1 MVVDMMNL
9 RRQSRFKEIVLNH
22 LLKMKG
28 RLCLAALCLVGY
40 VAIDLLKPWPLK
52 FLFDYVLLQ
61 QPLPS
66 FLSSLQGTLQ
76 DGLLLP
82 LGIVAGSIIC
92 ISALSGVFSYGQL
105 YLTSKVGFL
114 LSATLRNELFSR
126 LQRLS
131 LSFHHQTKSGEL
143 LTNVS
148 SDTAALRDV
157 FADWALTMA
166 GHGLMLF
173 GMMVIMFVLNWKLA
187 LVAMVTLPMMGALL
201 FVLIRKVKATA
212 QKQRKHEG
220 AIASHVNEVLGAIS
234 LVQAFGREE
243 HEESRLQKYS
253 DHHVEQ
259 GIHTARLTASVSRMV
274 HIVEALGTAGIV
286 LFGGWLVLGKQM
298 TPGDLLV
305 FLSYGHSLY
314 KPLRNLSS
322 LSVKFSRAMVS
333 AKRVADILDIEPEI
347 RDLPDARQASA
358 LQGDI
363 AFHQVAFGYERNTNV
378 LHGVSFHIDAGQK
391 VALVG
396 SSGAGKSTIVNL
408 ILRLYEPQSGSI
420 MIDGINS
427 AQYKRESL
435 RQHIGI
441 VLQDTVLFGAS
452 IAENISYG
460 KPDATREEIERA
472 AALSYAHDFI
482 AALPDGYDTILGERG
497 NTLSG
502 GQRQRICLARAIIKQ
517 PSILILD
524 EPTSAVDPASAALIR
539 DTVARLQTGKTTLVI
554 AHQFVAMDQFDQILV
569 LENGRLVEQGTHL
582 QLVARKGQ
590 YYALL
595 AHQAREAQ
603 WEDAGA
609 SSTLRPETEGEA
621 ETYA

>member
-1 MVVDMMNL
+1 MMDL

-22 LLKMKG
+22 LLRMKG
-28 RLCLAALCLVGY
+28 RLFLAALCLVGY

-52 FLFDYVLLQ
+52 VLFDYVLLQ
-61 QPLPS
+61 QQLPP

-82 LGIVAGSIIC
+82 LGIVAGAIIC
-92 ISALSGVFSYGQL
+92 ISILSGVFSYGQL

-114 LSATLRNELFSR
+114 LSAALRNELFSR

-143 LTNVS
+143 LTKVS
-148 SDTAALRDV
+148 SDTTALRDV

-166 GHGLMLF
+166 GHCLMLL

-220 AIASHVNEVLGAIS
+220 AIASHVNEVLRAIS

-243 HEESRLQKYS
+243 YEESRLQKHS

-259 GIHTARLTASVSRMV
+259 GIQTARLTASISRMV
-274 HIVEALGTAGIV
+274 HIVEAFGTAGIV
-286 LFGGWLVLGKQM
+286 LVGGWLVLGKQM
-298 TPGDLLV
+298 TPGDLLI

-314 KPLRNLSS
+314 KPLRHLSS

-347 RDLPDARQASA
+347 RDLPNAKQASA

-363 AFHQVAFGYERNTNV
+363 TLDQVTFGYERTTNV
-378 LHGVSFHIDAGQK
+378 LHGVSCHIKAGQK

-396 SSGAGKSTIVNL
+396 SSGSGKSTIVNL
-408 ILRLYEPQSGSI
+408 ILRLYEPQAGSI
-420 MIDGINS
+420 MLDGIDS
-427 AQYKRESL
+427 AQYNRESL

-497 NTLSG
+497 STLSG

-524 EPTSAVDPASAALIR
+524 EPTSAVDPAAAALIR
-539 DTVARLQTGKTTLVI
+539 DTVARLQAGKTTLVI

-569 LENGRLVEQGTHL
+569 LENGHLAEQGTHH
-582 QLVARKGQ
+582 QLVARKGH

-595 AHQAREAQ
+595 AHQARGTQ
-603 WEDAGA
+603 QEDAA
-609 SSTLRPETEGEA
+609 TSNTLYPETEGEA

>member
-1 MVVDMMNL
+1 MMNV
-9 RRQSRFKEIVLNH
+9 RRQSRFKEIVLSH

-28 RLCLAALCLVGY
+28 RLSLAAVCLVGY
-40 VAIDLLKPWPLK
+40 TAFELLKPWPLK
-52 FLFDYVLLQ
+52 VLFDYVLLQ
-61 QPLPS
+61 QPLPP
-66 FLSSLQGTLQ
+66 FLSSLQGALQ
-76 DGLLLP
+76 GSLLLP
-82 LGIVAGSIIC
+82 LGLVASAIIC
-92 ISALSGVFSYGQL
+92 ISILSGVFSYGQL

-131 LSFHHQTKSGEL
+131 LSFHNNTKSGEL
-143 LTNVS
+143 LTKVS

-157 FADWALTMA
+157 FAEWSLTMA
-166 GHGLMLF
+166 GHCLTLL
-173 GMMVIMFVLNWKLA
+173 GMMAIMFVLNWKLA
-187 LVAMVTLPMMGALL
+187 LVAMVTLPIMGTLL

-259 GIHTARLTASVSRMV
+259 GIQTARLTASVSRMV
-274 HIVEALGTAGIV
+274 HIVEAFGTAGIV

-314 KPLRNLSS
+314 KPLRHLSS

-333 AKRVADILDIEPEI
+333 AKRVADILDMDPEI
-347 RDLPDARQASA
+347 RDVPNARQAST
-358 LQGDI
+358 LHGDI
-363 AFHQVAFGYERNTNV
+363 AFHQVAFGYERDTKV
-378 LHGVSFHIDAGQK
+378 LHGVSFRITAGQK

-396 SSGAGKSTIVNL
+396 SSGAGKSTIVSL
-408 ILRLYEPQSGSI
+408 ILRLYEPQSGFI
-420 MIDGINS
+420 AIDGIDS
-427 AQYKRESL
+427 IQYNRESL

-460 KPDATREEIERA
+460 KPDATQDEIERA
-472 AALSYAHDFI
+472 ATLAYAHDFI
-482 AALPDGYDTILGERG
+482 MTLPHGYDTILGERG

-524 EPTSAVDPASAALIR
+524 EPTSAVDPVSAALIR
-539 DTVARLQTGKTTLVI
+539 DTVARLQAGKTTLVI
-554 AHQFVAMDQFDQILV
+554 AHQFFAMDQFDQILV
-569 LENGRLVEQGTHL
+569 LENGRIVEQGRHT
-582 QLVARKGQ
+582 QLVARKGH

-595 AHQAREAQ
+595 ASQICEKP
-603 WEDAGA
+603 WEDPGA
-609 SSTLRPETEGEA
+609 SNTLRPETEGNA

>member
-1 MVVDMMNL
+1 MN
-9 RRQSRFKEIVLNH
+9 RRQQSRFKEIVLSH

-28 RLCLAALCLVGY
+28 SLSLAAVCLIGY
-40 VAIDLLKPWPLK
+40 TAIDLLKPWPLK

-61 QPLPS
+61 QPLPAS
-66 FLSSLQGTLQ
+66 LATLQGMLQ

-82 LGIVAGSIIC
+82 LGIVAGSIVC
-92 ISALSGVFSYGQL
+92 ISVLSGVFSYGQL
-105 YLTSKVGFL
+105 YLTSKVGFE
-114 LSATLRNELFSR
+114 LSATLRRELFSR

-131 LSFHHQTKSGEL
+131 LSFHHQTRTGEL

-148 SDTAALRDV
+148 SDTTALRDV

-166 GHGLMLF
+166 GHGLTLL

-220 AIASHVNEVLGAIS
+220 AIASHVNEVLRAIS

-243 HEESRLQKYS
+243 YEESRLQKHS

-259 GIHTARLTASVSRMV
+259 GIQTARLTASISRMV
-274 HIVEALGTAGIV
+274 HIVEAFGTAGIV
-286 LFGGWLVLGKQM
+286 LVGGWLVLGKQM
-298 TPGDLLV
+298 TPGDLLI

-314 KPLRNLSS
+314 KPLRHLSS

-347 RDLPDARQASA
+347 RDLPNAKQASA

-363 AFHQVAFGYERNTNV
+363 TLDQVTFGYERTTNV
-378 LHGVSFHIDAGQK
+378 LHGVSCHIKAGQK

-396 SSGAGKSTIVNL
+396 SSGSGKSTIVNL
-408 ILRLYEPQSGSI
+408 ILRLYEPQAGSI
-420 MIDGINS
+420 MLDGIDS
-427 AQYKRESL
+427 AQYNRESL

-497 NTLSG
+497 STLSG

-524 EPTSAVDPASAALIR
+524 EPTSAVDPAAAALIR
-539 DTVARLQTGKTTLVI
+539 DTVARLQAGKTTLVI

-569 LENGRLVEQGTHL
+569 LENGHLAEQGTHH
-582 QLVARKGQ
+582 QLVARKGH

-595 AHQAREAQ
+595 AHQARGTQ
-603 WEDAGA
+603 QEDAA
-609 SSTLRPETEGEA
+609 TSNTLYPETEGEA

>member
-1 MVVDMMNL
+1 MVIDMMNL

-460 KPDATREEIERA
+460 KPYATREEIERA

-539 DTVARLQTGKTTLVI
+539 ETVARLQAGKTTLVI

-569 LENGRLVEQGTHL
+569 LENGRVVEQGTHR

-595 AHQAREAQ
+595 AHQARDKQ

>member
-1 MVVDMMNL
+1 MMNVQ
-9 RRQSRFKEIVLNH
+9 RQSRFKEIVFRH
-22 LLKMKG
+22 LLRMKG
-28 RLCLAALCLVGY
+28 RLSLAAVCLVGY
-40 VAIDLLKPWPLK
+40 TAFELLKPWPLK
-52 FLFDYVLLQ
+52 VLFDYVLLQ
-61 QPLPS
+61 QPLPAS
-66 FLSSLQGTLQ
+66 LSLLQ
-76 DGLLLP
+76 DVLHNGMLLP
-82 LGIVAGSIIC
+82 LGLVAGAIIGISI
-92 ISALSGVFSYGQL
+92 LSGVFSYGQL

-131 LSFHHQTKSGEL
+131 LSFHNHAKSGEL
-143 LTNVS
+143 LIKVS

-157 FADWALTMA
+157 FAEWSLTMA
-166 GHGLMLF
+166 GHGLTLL
-173 GMMVIMFVLNWKLA
+173 GMMAIMFVLNWKLA
-187 LVAMVTLPMMGALL
+187 FVAMVTLPVMGTLL

-274 HIVEALGTAGIV
+274 HVVEALGTAGIV
-286 LFGGWLVLGKQM
+286 LFGGWLVLEKQM
-298 TPGDLLV
+298 TPGDLLI

-333 AKRVADILDIEPEI
+333 AKRVADILDMEPEI
-347 RDLPDARQASA
+347 RDLPDARQASDV
-358 LQGDI
+358 QGDI
-363 AFHQVAFGYERNTNV
+363 AFHQVTFGYERDTNV
-378 LHGVSFHIDAGQK
+378 LHEVSFHIETGQK

-396 SSGAGKSTIVNL
+396 SSGAGKSTIVSL
-408 ILRLYEPQSGSI
+408 ILRLYEPQTGSI
-420 MIDGINS
+420 VIDGIDS
-427 AQYKRESL
+427 AQYNRESL

-460 KPDATREEIERA
+460 KPDATHDEIERA
-472 AALSYAHDFI
+472 ARLAYAHDFI
-482 AALPDGYDTILGERG
+482 TALSNGYDTILGERG

-524 EPTSAVDPASAALIR
+524 EPTSAVDPVSAALIR

-554 AHQFVAMDQFDQILV
+554 AHQFFAMDQFDQILV
-569 LENGRLVEQGTHL
+569 LENGRVVEQGRHIDL
-582 QLVARKGQ
+582 MARKGR
-590 YYALL
+590 YCDLL
-595 AHQAREAQ
+595 AHQMREKQ
-603 WEDAGA
+603 WEDVGA
-609 SSTLRPETEGEA
+609 SNPLHPDTEGEA

>member
-460 KPDATREEIERA
+460 KPDATRDEIERA
-472 AALSYAHDFI
+472 AALAYAHDFI
-482 AALPDGYDTILGERG
+482 VALPNGYDTILGERG
-497 NTLSG
+497 GTLSG

>member
-1 MVVDMMNL
+1 MSL
-9 RRQSRFKEIVLNH
+9 RQESRFKKIVLSH

-28 RLCLAALCLVGY
+28 RLSLAALCLAGY

-61 QPLPS
+61 QPLPTS
-66 FLSSLQGTLQ
+66 LATLQGMLQ
-76 DGLLLP
+76 DGILLP
-82 LGIVAGSIIC
+82 LGIVASSIVC
-92 ISALSGVFSYGQL
+92 ISVFSGVFSYGQL
-105 YLTSKVGFL
+105 YLTTKVGFE
-114 LSATLRNELFSR
+114 LSATIRRELFSR

-131 LSFHHQTKSGEL
+131 LSFHNQTKSGEL
-143 LTNVS
+143 LTKVS

-157 FADWALTMA
+157 FADWSLTMA
-166 GHGLMLF
+166 GHGLTLLS
-173 GMMVIMFVLNWKLA
+173 MMAIMFVLNWKLA
-187 LVAMVTLPMMGALL
+187 LVAMVTLPIMGTLL

-243 HEESRLQKYS
+243 HEESRLQQYS

-259 GIHTARLTASVSRMV
+259 GIQTARLTASVSRMV

-314 KPLRNLSS
+314 KPLRHLSS

-333 AKRVADILDIEPEI
+333 AKRVADILEMEPEI

-358 LQGDI
+358 LRGDI
-363 AFHQVAFGYERNTNV
+363 AFNQVTFGYERNRNV
-378 LHGVSFHIDAGQK
+378 LQGVSCHIKAGQK

-408 ILRLYEPQSGSI
+408 ILRLYEPQTGSI
-420 MIDGINS
+420 LIDGIDS
-427 AQYKRESL
+427 AQYNRESL

-460 KPDATREEIERA
+460 KPNATQDEIERA
-472 AALSYAHDFI
+472 AALAYAHDFI
-482 AALPDGYDTILGERG
+482 VALPDGYDTILGERG
-497 NTLSG
+497 GTLSG

-539 DTVARLQTGKTTLVI
+539 DTVAHLQAGQTTLVI
-554 AHQFVAMDQFDQILV
+554 AHQFFSMDQFDQILV
-569 LENGRLVEQGTHL
+569 LENGRLVEQGTHR
-582 QLVARKGQ
+582 QLVARKGH

-595 AHQAREAQ
+595 ASQMCEKP
-603 WEDAGA
+603 WEDAVA
-609 SSTLRPETEGEA
+609 SSTLRPETEGET

>member
-1 MVVDMMNL
+1 MMNL

-22 LLKMKG
+22 LLRMKG
-28 RLCLAALCLVGY
+28 RLSLAALCLVGY

-52 FLFDYVLLQ
+52 FLFDYVLLL
-61 QPLPS
+61 QPLPP
-66 FLSSLQGTLQ
+66 FLTGLQGTLQ

-82 LGIVAGSIIC
+82 LGLVAGAIIC
-92 ISALSGVFSYGQL
+92 ISILSGVFSYGQL

-114 LSATLRNELFSR
+114 LSAALRNELFSR

-143 LTNVS
+143 LTKVS
-148 SDTAALRDV
+148 GDTTALRDV

-166 GHGLMLF
+166 GHGLMLL
-173 GMMVIMFVLNWKLA
+173 GMMAIMFVLNWKLA

-259 GIHTARLTASVSRMV
+259 GIQTARLTASVSRMV
-274 HIVEALGTAGIV
+274 HIVEAFGTAGIV
-286 LFGGWLVLGKQM
+286 LVGGWLVLGKQM
-298 TPGDLLV
+298 TPGDLLI

-378 LHGVSFHIDAGQK
+378 LHGVSFHIEAGQK

-420 MIDGINS
+420 MIDGTDS

-482 AALPDGYDTILGERG
+482 TALPDGYDTILGERG

-539 DTVARLQTGKTTLVI
+539 DTVARLQAGKTTLVI

-569 LENGRLVEQGTHL
+569 LENGRLVEQGTHR

-595 AHQAREAQ
+595 AHQAHGTQ
-603 WEDAGA
+603 WEDASA
-609 SSTLRPETEGEA
+609 SNTLHPETEGEA

>member
-1 MVVDMMNL
+1 MSL
-9 RRQSRFKEIVLNH
+9 RQPSRFKEIVLSH
-22 LLKMKG
+22 LLKKKG
-28 RLCLAALCLVGY
+28 SLSLAALCLIGY
-40 VAIDLLKPWPLK
+40 TAIDLLKPWPLK

-61 QPLPS
+61 QPLPAS
-66 FLSSLQGTLQ
+66 LATLQGMLQ

-82 LGIVAGSIIC
+82 LGIVAGSIVC
-92 ISALSGVFSYGQL
+92 ISVLSGVFSYGQL
-105 YLTSKVGFL
+105 YLTSKVGFE
-114 LSATLRNELFSR
+114 LSATLRRELFSR

-131 LSFHHQTKSGEL
+131 LSFHHQTRTGEL

-148 SDTAALRDV
+148 SDTTALRDV

-166 GHGLMLF
+166 GHGLTLL

-187 LVAMVTLPMMGALL
+187 LVAMVTLPIMGTLL

-243 HEESRLQKYS
+243 HEESRLQQYS

-259 GIHTARLTASVSRMV
+259 GIQTARLTASVSRMV

-298 TPGDLLV
+298 TPGELLV

-314 KPLRNLSS
+314 KPLRHLSS

-333 AKRVADILDIEPEI
+333 AKRVADILDMEPEI

-358 LQGDI
+358 LRGDI
-363 AFHQVAFGYERNTNV
+363 AFNQVTFGYERNRNV
-378 LHGVSFHIDAGQK
+378 LHGVSCHIKAGQK

-408 ILRLYEPQSGSI
+408 VLRLYEPQTGSI
-420 MIDGINS
+420 MIDGTDS
-427 AQYKRESL
+427 TQYNRESL

-460 KPDATREEIERA
+460 KPDATRDEIERA
-472 AALSYAHDFI
+472 AALAYAHDFI
-482 AALPDGYDTILGERG
+482 VALPNGYDTILGERG
-497 NTLSG
+497 GTLSG

-539 DTVARLQTGKTTLVI
+539 DTVARLQAGKTTLVI
-554 AHQFVAMDQFDQILV
+554 AHQFFAMDQFDQILV
-569 LENGRLVEQGTHL
+569 LENGRLVEQGTHR
-582 QLVARKGQ
+582 QLVARKGP
-590 YYALL
+590 YCALL
-595 AHQAREAQ
+595 AHQARETQ
-603 WEDAGA
+603 WEDVGA
-609 SSTLRPETEGEA
+609 SNTLHPETEGEA

>member
-1 MVVDMMNL
+1 MSL
-9 RRQSRFKEIVLNH
+9 RQESRFKKIVLSH

-28 RLCLAALCLVGY
+28 RLSLAALCLAGY

-61 QPLPS
+61 QQLPTS
-66 FLSSLQGTLQ
+66 LSSFQWTLQ
-76 DGLLLP
+76 NGILLP

-92 ISALSGVFSYGQL
+92 ISVFSGIFSYGQL
-105 YLTSKVGFL
+105 YLTTKIGFE
-114 LSATLRNELFSR
+114 LSATLRRELFSR

-131 LSFHHQTKSGEL
+131 LSFHNQTKSGEL
-143 LTNVS
+143 LTKVS

-157 FADWALTMA
+157 FADWSLTMA
-166 GHGLMLF
+166 GHGLTLLS
-173 GMMVIMFVLNWKLA
+173 MMAIMFVLNWKLA
-187 LVAMVTLPMMGALL
+187 LVAMVTLPIMGTLL

-220 AIASHVNEVLGAIS
+220 AIASHVNEVFGAIS

-243 HEESRLQKYS
+243 HEESRLQQYS

-259 GIHTARLTASVSRMV
+259 GIQSARLTASVSRMV

-314 KPLRNLSS
+314 KPLRHLSS

-333 AKRVADILDIEPEI
+333 AKRVADILEMEPEI

-358 LQGDI
+358 LRGDI
-363 AFHQVAFGYERNTNV
+363 AFSQVTFGYERNRNV
-378 LHGVSFHIDAGQK
+378 LHGMSCHIKAGQK

-408 ILRLYEPQSGSI
+408 ILRLYEPQTGSI
-420 MIDGINS
+420 LIDGIDS
-427 AQYKRESL
+427 AQYNRESL

-460 KPDATREEIERA
+460 KPEATRDEIERA
-472 AALSYAHDFI
+472 AALAYAHDFI
-482 AALPDGYDTILGERG
+482 VALPEGYDTILGERG
-497 NTLSG
+497 GTLSG

-524 EPTSAVDPASAALIR
+524 EPTSAVDPVSAALIR
-539 DTVARLQTGKTTLVI
+539 DTVARLQAGKTTLVI
-554 AHQFVAMDQFDQILV
+554 AHQFFAMDQFDQILV
-569 LENGRLVEQGTHL
+569 LENGRLVEQGSHR
-582 QLVARKGQ
+582 QLVARKGP

-595 AHQAREAQ
+595 AHQAHGAQ
-603 WEDAGA
+603 WEE
-609 SSTLRPETEGEA
+609 SVPLSPVIRF
-621 ETYA
+621 

>member
-1 MVVDMMNL
+1 
-9 RRQSRFKEIVLNH
+9 
-22 LLKMKG
+22 MKG

-52 FLFDYVLLQ
+52 VLFDYVLLQ
-61 QPLPS
+61 QPLPP